1 MGRVVITGMGIWS
14 CIGLN
19 LDEVRNS
26 LFAGKSGIGVE
37 PIRKEYGYR
46 SALTGIVPKPTLKGV
61 LDRRTRAGMSEE
73 VPGIRG

>member
-1 MGRVVITGMGIWS
+1 MGIWS

-46 SALTGIVPKPTLKGV
+46 SALGIVLKPTLEFGPSYPC
-61 LDRRTRAGMSEE
+61 RHE
-73 VPGIRG
+73 